1 MLKKLILMVVVLL
14 VAATG
19 SYGVEIGGVELPETM
34 KVENTDLVLNGYG
47 LRKKFAFKVYAAG
60 LYLKKK
66 SIDNYT
72 TLQADE
78 VQVLLMKYRRGIPIR
93 KIDSVFYE
101 SFAVSAKMPERDVY
115 DKTGQYGEVTKETVM
130 FMEWLCQKDTLKND
144 EWIFKYIPGKGTEVY
159 INSGGAEELK
169 GTIPGL
175 KFKKILFGIWLDYNA
190 PVGKKL
196 TNQLMG
202 KEDQ

>member
-1 MLKKLILMVVVLL
+1 MLKKLILMIVVVL

-19 SYGVEIGGVELPETM
+19 SYGAKIGGVELPETI
-34 KVENTDLVLNGYG
+34 KAGDTDLILNGYG

-66 SIDNYT
+66 TKDNFS
-72 TLQADE
+72 TLDADE
-78 VQVLLMKYRRGIPIR
+78 PQVLLMKYRRGIPIR

-115 DKTGQYGEVTKETVM
+115 DKTGQYGEVTKETVQ
-130 FMEWLCQKDTLKND
+130 FMEWLCQADTEKND

-159 INSGGAEELK
+159 INRGGVEDHK

-175 KFKKILFGIWLDYNA
+175 AFKKILFGIWLMYDA

-202 KEDQ
+202 KEE